1 MNRKASDKEKFY
13 VFLDFDGVLYDLEYL
28 IMNKI
33 KKNEKLIRFAPDSI
47 GALNTLFDQLST
59 KYDPQLVISSF
70 WRCKF
75 PMAVNVLKN
84 QGFNIVGVPISKTDI
99 STAPHK
105 RGLEIKGFLDK
116 HDKSEN
122 FLIIDDG
129 KFDYAEHFPPEKV
142 IKTSILN
149 DRLTEDKLNTAL
161 GYYGLTP
168 TQANHEMSRD

>member
-99 STAPHK
+99 SRKLP
-105 RGLEIKGFLDK
+105 IC
-116 HDKSEN
+116 
-122 FLIIDDG
+122 
-129 KFDYAEHFPPEKV
+129 
-142 IKTSILN
+142 IL
-149 DRLTEDKLNTAL
+149 
-161 GYYGLTP
+161 
-168 TQANHEMSRD
+168 